1 MAALQANQ
9 EFIAEHADAKAR
21 MLAGEVA
28 NFPRGTVAMSQLLEA
43 KYLRVPWPPVDL
55 NQRDERGTLVFD
67 ELLRAL

>member
-1 MAALQANQ
+1 
-9 EFIAEHADAKAR
+9 

-28 NFPRGTVAMSQLLEA
+28 NFPRGTVAMSQLVEA
-43 KYLRVPWPPVDL
+43 TYLRVPWPPVDL